1 MAPGVAVDTFKL
13 DIAVGLLTRESKHRL
28 VDDEGRVRWVTA
40 DPLIYQ
46 LQQAIGNTSANG
58 LFKSS
63 SGNPLPLAAQAHI
76 IMEEIRETTID
87 FWWRLPQMVRAASVP
102 RLHHAGRERDRSAQ
116 VRLRLRYWA
125 TAARASEADYAEAV
139 HWVTKW
145 VDDIESMFHPVR
157 VREIRGACPECGFAR
172 VLDREDEGERF
183 MKTALALVYAED
195 GSLVGIDCAAC
206 RAHWGSDEVLQVA
219 RQITRKEHDNG

>member
-1 MAPGVAVDTFKL
+1 MDTIKL

-40 DPLIYQ
+40 DPLIFQ

-63 SGNPLPLAAQAHI
+63 SGNPLPLAASAHI
-76 IMEEIRETTID
+76 IMEEIRETTIHY
-87 FWWRLPQMVRAASVP
+87 WWRLPQMVRTASVM

-116 VRLRLRYWA
+116 VRLRLGIWA
-125 TAARASEADYAEAV
+125 AAARSSEADYAEAE
-139 HWVTKW
+139 HWATKW

-157 VREIRGACPECGFAR
+157 VREIRDACPRCGFRR

-183 MKTALALVYAED
+183 MKSALAMVYEED
-195 GSLVGIDCAAC
+195 GRLRGIECAAC
-206 RAHWGSDEVLQVA
+206 KAKWGPEEAQLIFGKV
-219 RQITRKEHDNG
+219 DND